1 MTKIL
6 DSKKKYKHL
15 LFHQNI
21 TRNYIFIAIVKL
33 LAVMLLFL
41 SPLLIVSDTTL
52 LLTVLLTVLS
62 WFTTDFYNQPQ
73 KINLLEDRLILKMLT
88 GSVNLF
94 YYNIKEVQQPTP
106 QYFKLLKRKTPGFQF
121 WGKKGWYSSKFLENI
136 FIYLLSGNIED
147 QILIKYGIDYY
158 LISVAD
164 SDELIRQLEIRCGLN
179 K

>member
-1 MTKIL
+1 LKTDQRKL
-6 DSKKKYKHL
+6 PTLVFRTLYDNQAKKVA
-15 LFHQNI
+15 F
-21 TRNYIFIAIVKL
+21 VKL
-33 LAVMLLFL
+33 VILFLILAVPFLIEQDFFLL
-41 SPLLIVSDTTL
+41 V
-52 LLTVLLTVLS
+52 VLAFILAG

-94 YYNIKEVQQPTP
+94 YENIKEVHQPTP
-106 QYFKLLKRKTPGFQF
+106 QYFKLLKRKTTGFQF